1 MPNTAHDIYTQ
12 IIKTLPLTEQLRLA
26 NLILNDLAQ
35 HDVVILDKS
44 DTWSEQDQVSLTN
57 FSLQYAAT
65 LFPEDEEMQE

>member
-12 IIKTLPLTEQLRLA
+12 IIKTLPLIEQLRLA

-35 HDVVILDKS
+35 HDVIIIDKS
-44 DTWSEQDQVSLTN
+44 DTWSEQDQVDVTN

-65 LFPEDEEMQE
+65 VFCEDEEIA

>member
-44 DTWSEQDQVSLTN
+44 DT
-57 FSLQYAAT
+57 
-65 LFPEDEEMQE
+65 

>member
-1 MPNTAHDIYTQ
+1 MPNTAHEIYTQ
-12 IIKTLPLTEQLRLA
+12 IIQTLPLTEQLRLA

-65 LFPEDEEMQE
+65 FFPEDEEM